1 MPPRLIALLA
11 LLGMALAGLPAAAQP
26 PGPSPLVLWIAGD
39 LYTAEA
45 ANPAAP
51 PRALTQMGVISG
63 PALSPAGGMVAFK
76 AAAPVGLAAL
86 ERIQTD
92 GLIAAYDL
100 PADIYLIDPLIGSM
114 ALVAGQP
121 ANASLF
127 VDGVADNAT
136 VRSAPAWSPDGA
148 RLAWME
154 FAFGGDEAR
163 LVQYDL
169 GQRLTAVTAI
179 TAPVVEGRAP
189 SVIWGPGGVALNLG
203 LSASGDQEFRLIT
216 PDGAAMSTVRLRP
229 TFNETVLIESWV
241 QDGDSSLFGVLLSS
255 GWWTLFDPATG
266 AELPAGRIPELA
278 ARAAPDSSLALRFAV
293 TTDLGFYWEARDP
306 LPSEAAAPAFP
317 SDPSRT
323 TLSPDGRSIAFLGY
337 PDYTSAAVWAEDAI
351 TAIAGTGT
359 GALPVGVVL
368 WGPTHWQ
375 LAPSP

>member
-1 MPPRLIALLA
+1 MLYRLIAVLAVLA
-11 LLGMALAGLPAAAQP
+11 LALAVLPVSAQP
-26 PGPSPLVLWIAGD
+26 AGSSPLVLWVAGD
-39 LYTAEA
+39 LYA
-45 ANPAAP
+45 ADAADPAAV

-63 PALSPAGGMVAFK
+63 PTLSPAGRMIAFK
-76 AAAPVGLAAL
+76 AAATVGLGAL

-100 PADIYLIDPLIGSM
+100 PADIYLIDPLTGSM

-121 ANASLF
+121 ADASLF
-127 VDGVADNAT
+127 VDGVPDQAT
-136 VRSAPAWSPDGA
+136 VRSAPVWSPDGA

-169 GQRLTAVTAI
+169 GQRLTAITAI

-189 SVIWGPGGVALNLG
+189 SVIWGAGGIALNLG

-241 QDGDSSLFGVLLSS
+241 QDGDRSLFGVLLSS
-255 GWWTLFDPATG
+255 GWWTLFDPVTG
-266 AELPAGRIPELA
+266 AELPAGRMPELTA
-278 ARAAPDSSLALRFAV
+278 LHAPDSSLALRFAV

-337 PDYTSAAVWAEDAI
+337 PDYTSAAVWADEAI
-351 TAIAGTGT
+351 IAIAGTGT

-368 WGPTHWQ
+368 WGPTQWQ